1 MSGKLSAIVAY
12 DQNRVIGLNNQL
24 PWRLPADLKHFKQ
37 VTMGK
42 PIVMGRK
49 TWDSIGRAL
58 PGRENIVLTR
68 QTHFHPEGCT
78 VIHDLEALQQLRQQ
92 HAETL
97 IIGGASV
104 YQATLPLLNTLYIT
118 QINAC
123 FTGDTWFPVSDAQQ
137 WQIVEQQPHKA
148 DDNNPYDYCFL
159 TLNRH
164 YSKTR

>member
-12 DQNRVIGLNNQL
+12 DENRVIGLNNQL

-49 TWDSIGRAL
+49 TWDSIGRPL

-68 QTHFHPEGCT
+68 QAQFQPEGCT
-78 VIHDLEALQQLRQQ
+78 AIHDLDALQQLQQQ

-104 YQATLPLLNTLYIT
+104 YQATLPLIDTLYIT
-118 QINAC
+118 QIAGS
-123 FTGDTWFPVSDAQQ
+123 FEGDAWFPAWDAQQ
-137 WQIVEQQPHKA
+137 WQVVEQQQHTA
-148 DDNNPYDYCFL
+148 DADNPYDYCFM

-164 YSKTR
+164 